1 MMSKNLN
8 NQIFPIEIFPEKILK
23 IINELHNSMNF
34 NLEYLSSAML
44 SATSLA
50 IGNTYRIKF
59 IGNWIEKANLYMVIV
74 GNSGDGKS
82 HPISFAFKPI
92 MDEDINRYKDYKSA
106 LKNYNDI
113 KGEKESG
120 IEKPKYVKFI
130 LRDFTP
136 ESLIEKHK
144 YNERG
149 ITILADEL
157 SGWIKNFNRYNK
169 SGEQET
175 YLTMWSGQP
184 ISIDRKSEDTT
195 LIESPFVN
203 IIGGLQTKILK
214 DLVKDNRG
222 ENGFIERILF
232 VLSDTSKIPDWKDV
246 EMDRNVL
253 EQYNFYIQRLFTL
266 DFIDYQPRTIEFT
279 DESKELL
286 IQWRNNFRSEFS
298 DERSTSILAKYEIYV
313 LRFSLIIQLM
323 FWATDNKTNQKVEL
337 FAVKKAIILVEYFF
351 HNAKKVHNILFDY
364 NPIQKLDAK
373 EKLIFEELENNFTTN
388 SALKLAEKHNMEKRT
403 LYRFLE
409 NREIFLK
416 SMRGMYSKNI

>member
-23 IINELHNSMNF
+23 IIQELHNSMNF

-157 SGWIKNFNRYNK
+157 SGWIKNF
-169 SGEQET
+169 
-175 YLTMWSGQP
+175 
-184 ISIDRKSEDTT
+184 
-195 LIESPFVN
+195 
-203 IIGGLQTKILK
+203 
-214 DLVKDNRG
+214 
-222 ENGFIERILF
+222 
-232 VLSDTSKIPDWKDV
+232 
-246 EMDRNVL
+246 
-253 EQYNFYIQRLFTL
+253 
-266 DFIDYQPRTIEFT
+266 
-279 DESKELL
+279 
-286 IQWRNNFRSEFS
+286 
-298 DERSTSILAKYEIYV
+298 
-313 LRFSLIIQLM
+313 
-323 FWATDNKTNQKVEL
+323 
-337 FAVKKAIILVEYFF
+337 
-351 HNAKKVHNILFDY
+351 
-364 NPIQKLDAK
+364 
-373 EKLIFEELENNFTTN
+373 
-388 SALKLAEKHNMEKRT
+388 
-403 LYRFLE
+403 
-409 NREIFLK
+409 
-416 SMRGMYSKNI
+416 